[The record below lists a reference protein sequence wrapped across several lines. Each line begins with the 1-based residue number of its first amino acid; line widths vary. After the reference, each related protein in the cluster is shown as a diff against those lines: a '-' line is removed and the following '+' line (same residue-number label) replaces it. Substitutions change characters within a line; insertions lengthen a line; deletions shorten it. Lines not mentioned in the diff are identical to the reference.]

1 MKVNDI
7 VYTVL
12 PYENLYLC
20 QFLTGSILFHVV
32 LNITNV
38 VFYCLMILYVEFLP
52 MNFLFFQVVPARSRW
67 FQLFPDSSSSFQVV
81 PACSSSFPLL
91 VYTNSNTSCRLWR
104 GKWISFLIELHLKFY
119 SILAVCFFCR
129 FVCIWLYI

>member
-20 QFLTGSILFHVV
+20 QFLTGSILFQVV

-52 MNFLFFQVVPARSRW
+52 MNFLFFCISSSTSLQVV
-67 FQLFPDSSSSFQVV
+67 PDSSSSFQVV

-91 VYTNSNTSCRLWR
+91 VCTNNNTKCRLWR

-129 FVCIWLYI
+129 SVCTWLYI